1 MGIFKSEL
9 PDLIIPNVDLYHH
22 VISNPNSIPD
32 TKPIYIDGLTNKSIT
47 FGEFKSFTKK
57 FASGLKSIGFKP
69 GEVLAIV
76 SPNHIHYP
84 IASLGTIAFGGA
96 VTTANPNYTVDELTY
111 QLTDS
116 KASIIVAHPSTLP
129 IVLKAA
135 NNVKIPTSKIFVFD
149 ENEDLDHGIRTF
161 ISLFKD
167 DDDDSA
173 IIHYTTEEE
182 VKSTVAYL
190 CYSSGTTGRQ
200 KGVETTHYNMVANIE
215 QVYHFEKFT
224 PDLAFLGPL
233 YHIFALHFI
242 IHQALYSGASAIIL
256 SKFDI
261 NSFCHAIQD
270 HKINIIYV
278 VPPIVLKLVKDP
290 AVDNYDLTSLKF
302 LFCAAAPLSEELSNM
317 FSNKF
322 GTPLKQGYGLTET
335 TPIITMDR
343 TDDITIGS
351 SGILVAN
358 MEAKIID
365 ESGKEL
371 GINEQGELCVRGP
384 NVMKGYLNNK
394 QATKECIGKDGFFRT
409 GDVAFINENGK
420 IFLVDRIKELIKYKG
435 SQVAPAEL
443 ESVLL
448 TNPIISDAAVV
459 GIYSEQ
465 DATELPVAYV
475 VLQNLPPDHQQ
486 TKKLI
491 QDHVA
496 EKVAPHKKL
505 RGGVYIIDKIPKSPS
520 GKILRKDL
528 RERLKSE
535 WVLTKN
541 PESEDLVNTS
551 SLLVNDSLAYNI
563 SVNSSNTD
571 ICDVESGGALMNR
584 EKGQYQTKKYS
595 IWSAEAAI
603 KAEPTAKVALT
614 ISEKNQATLV
624 EINNQVFCLGKTLQD
639 SWWQENPICYVGD
652 NSLID

>member
-1 MGIFKSEL
+1 
-9 PDLIIPNVDLYHH
+9 
-22 VISNPNSIPD
+22 
-32 TKPIYIDGLTNKSIT
+32 
-47 FGEFKSFTKK
+47 
-57 FASGLKSIGFKP
+57 
-69 GEVLAIV
+69 
-76 SPNHIHYP
+76 
-84 IASLGTIAFGGA
+84 
-96 VTTANPNYTVDELTY
+96 
-111 QLTDS
+111 
-116 KASIIVAHPSTLP
+116 
-129 IVLKAA
+129 
-135 NNVKIPTSKIFVFD
+135 
-149 ENEDLDHGIRTF
+149 
-161 ISLFKD
+161 
-167 DDDDSA
+167 
-173 IIHYTTEEE
+173 
-182 VKSTVAYL
+182 
-190 CYSSGTTGRQ
+190 
-200 KGVETTHYNMVANIE
+200 TTHYNMVANIE

-351 SGILVAN
+351 SGILIAN
-358 MEAKIID
+358 IEAKIID

-371 GINEQGELCVRGP
+371 GINEQGELYVRGP

-475 VLQNLPPDHQQ
+475 VLQNLPPEAANDHQQ

-528 RERLKSE
+528 RGRLKSE
-535 WVLTKN
+535 WATTEL
-541 PESEDLVNTS
+541 
-551 SLLVNDSLAYNI
+551 
-563 SVNSSNTD
+563 
-571 ICDVESGGALMNR
+571 SGQN
-584 EKGQYQTKKYS
+584 
-595 IWSAEAAI
+595 
-603 KAEPTAKVALT
+603 
-614 ISEKNQATLV
+614 
-624 EINNQVFCLGKTLQD
+624 
-639 SWWQENPICYVGD
+639 
-652 NSLID
+652 

>member
-32 TKPIYIDGLTNKSIT
+32 NKPIYIDGLTNKSIT

-129 IVLKAA
+129 TVLKAA

-242 IHQALYSGASAIIL
+242 IHQALYS
-256 SKFDI
+256 
-261 NSFCHAIQD
+261 
-270 HKINIIYV
+270 
-278 VPPIVLKLVKDP
+278 VK
-290 AVDNYDLTSLKF
+290 
-302 LFCAAAPLSEELSNM
+302 
-317 FSNKF
+317 
-322 GTPLKQGYGLTET
+322 
-335 TPIITMDR
+335 
-343 TDDITIGS
+343 
-351 SGILVAN
+351 
-358 MEAKIID
+358 
-365 ESGKEL
+365 L

-384 NVMKGYLNNK
+384 NIMKGYLNNK

-420 IFLVDRIKELIKYKG
+420 IFLVDHIKELIKYKG

-465 DATELPVAYV
+465 DATELPVAYI
-475 VLQNLPPDHQQ
+475 VLQNLPPEAANDHQQ

-505 RGGVYIIDKIPKSPS
+505 HGGVYIIDKIP
-520 GKILRKDL
+520 
-528 RERLKSE
+528 
-535 WVLTKN
+535 
-541 PESEDLVNTS
+541 
-551 SLLVNDSLAYNI
+551 
-563 SVNSSNTD
+563 
-571 ICDVESGGALMNR
+571 
-584 EKGQYQTKKYS
+584 
-595 IWSAEAAI
+595 
-603 KAEPTAKVALT
+603 
-614 ISEKNQATLV
+614 
-624 EINNQVFCLGKTLQD
+624 
-639 SWWQENPICYVGD
+639 
-652 NSLID
+652 

>member
-32 TKPIYIDGLTNKSIT
+32 NKPIYIDGLTNKSIT

-129 IVLKAA
+129 TVLKAA

-173 IIHYTTEEE
+173 IIHYTTEEK
-182 VKSTVAYL
+182 VKSTTAYL

-351 SGILVAN
+351 SGILIAN
-358 MEAKIID
+358 IEAKIID

-371 GINEQGELCVRGP
+371 GINEQGELYVRGP
-384 NVMKGYLNNK
+384 NVMKVP
-394 QATKECIGKDGFFRT
+394 II
-409 GDVAFINENGK
+409 FI
-420 IFLVDRIKELIKYKG
+420 L
-435 SQVAPAEL
+435 
-443 ESVLL
+443 VLL
-448 TNPIISDAAVV
+448 IGGDNEIGQYT
-459 GIYSEQ
+459 
-465 DATELPVAYV
+465 T
-475 VLQNLPPDHQQ
+475 
-486 TKKLI
+486 I
-491 QDHVA
+491 QD
-496 EKVAPHKKL
+496 E
-505 RGGVYIIDKIPKSPS
+505 
-520 GKILRKDL
+520 
-528 RERLKSE
+528 
-535 WVLTKN
+535 
-541 PESEDLVNTS
+541 
-551 SLLVNDSLAYNI
+551 
-563 SVNSSNTD
+563 
-571 ICDVESGGALMNR
+571 
-584 EKGQYQTKKYS
+584 
-595 IWSAEAAI
+595 
-603 KAEPTAKVALT
+603 
-614 ISEKNQATLV
+614 
-624 EINNQVFCLGKTLQD
+624 
-639 SWWQENPICYVGD
+639 
-652 NSLID
+652 

>member
-32 TKPIYIDGLTNKSIT
+32 NKPIYIDGLTNKSIT

-129 IVLKAA
+129 TVLKAA

-351 SGILVAN
+351 SGILIAN
-358 MEAKIID
+358 IEAKIID

-371 GINEQGELCVRGP
+371 GINEQGELYVRGP

-459 GIYSEQ
+459 VRLHFFSRKKIN
-465 DATELPVAYV
+465 
-475 VLQNLPPDHQQ
+475 QNQ
-486 TKKLI
+486 
-491 QDHVA
+491 
-496 EKVAPHKKL
+496 KV
-505 RGGVYIIDKIPKSPS
+505 
-520 GKILRKDL
+520 
-528 RERLKSE
+528 
-535 WVLTKN
+535 TKN
-541 PESEDLVNTS
+541 PESKDLVNTS
-551 SLLVNDSLAYNI
+551 SLLIIDSLAYNI

-571 ICDVESGGALMNR
+571 ICDVESGSTLMNR
-584 EKGQYQTKKYS
+584 EKGQYQQETNKKYS
-595 IWSAEAAI
+595 IWNCMKGAEAAI
-603 KAEPTAKVALT
+603 KAEQTAKVALT

-624 EINNQVFCLGKTLQD
+624 EINKQVFCLGKTLQD